1 MTQASVKRPRPV
13 TAGCVVLAV
22 ITVIAGAGVAIS
34 LAVQVFFDRPV
45 PSDDELIAKKAGLT
59 QYRLQEAAKDGS
71 LSDKEIER
79 AAGDDRWS
87 AERGSTGIRIMV
99 AYPHT
104 DTDKACYRF
113 TLAQPLDPRGDV
125 DRERLDRCPGDLAA
139 S

>member
-1 MTQASVKRPRPV
+1 MS
-13 TAGCVVLAV
+13 
-22 ITVIAGAGVAIS
+22 
-34 LAVQVFFDRPV
+34 F
-45 PSDDELIAKKAGLT
+45 
-59 QYRLQEAAKDGS
+59 QEAAKDGS